1 MASTRFVFN
10 AYQSTSIGSPLEY
23 GVLEGNGGAGSNSG
37 AKRIGTIKWDG
48 ITSAWRF
55 ETVLAAGQ
63 KELNCPAT
71 GADAAQIVAFI
82 ATLAAPVPNQVGV

>member
-1 MASTRFVFN
+1 MASTRFSFVP
-10 AYQSTSIGSPLEY
+10 YQATSIGSPLEY
-23 GVLEGNGGAGSNSG
+23 GVLEGGAGSNAG

-55 ETVLAAGQ
+55 ETLLAAGQ